1 MLSIDFVLL
10 PIFQGRYVLCAVED
24 LGKVAEGGETQKLG
38 DLGHGQVCFSQQVF
52 AFLQASGDHIVDRG
66 DAVLLLEGMGKVEFV
81 HVCLFCQLIQRE
93 GFLEMVVDI
102 PADSS
107 TLVVAHG
114 VLGFSGHRKSG
125 AAHEADDQNFHKS
138 LANILITRL
147 LQLHLTQD
155 IAQTRGNV
163 HTFKMVKDAEL
174 AVGIL
179 GDGKFHAFDTKND
192 VFKRLGVEGDF
203 RVGDIGIDD
212 DQVIGIDRVELVFDE
227 KLTLAANNIKKF
239 SVIVGV
245 GDGVPVAAISGTGHI

>member
-38 DLGHGQVCFSQQVF
+38 DLGHGQIGFSQQVF
-52 AFLQASGDHIVDRG
+52 ALFQTSRDHVIDGGDSVFP
-66 DAVLLLEGMGKVEFV
+66 LEGMGKVEFV

-93 GFLEMVVDI
+93 GFLEMMVDI

-192 VFKRLGVEGDF
+192 VFQRLSVEGNL

-212 DQVIGIDRVELVFDE
+212 DQVIGIDRVELILDE
-227 KLTLAANNIKKF
+227 ELALAAYNIKQF
-239 SVIVGV
+239 RVIVGV
-245 GDGVPVAAISGTGHI
+245 GHGMPVAAVFCTGGI